1 MSDNKNEFYIY
12 LLPTIPIIWIALLI
26 APCIDK
32 GLIYSI
38 SQITNALNDPFDI
51 TWCNNSLKVIIIFL
65 VIYFIYI
72 GLYLS
77 NTLNK
82 LPNKEYGSAH
92 WANAKQVTK
101 LISNPDYFENKLMT
115 QNFRMGLTRQYHG
128 YNLHSLVIGGSG
140 SGKTRYYVMP
150 NLMQCNSSYVVLDP
164 KGDIVRNLGH
174 LLEKEGYV
182 IKVFDLINMDKS
194 HGYNPFK
201 YLQDEKDVLKLI
213 NNLIKNTT
221 PKNSSTSDPFWD
233 KAETTLLQAIMLYL
247 YEEAPIEEQNFS
259 MVIEMIAAA
268 EVKEDD
274 ENYMSPLDELF
285 ERLEFKNPD
294 SLALKIYRIYKLA
307 PAKTTKSI
315 LISAG
320 VRLQSFFID
329 SVKRLTLYDELELDK
344 LATRKTALFCIIP
357 DNDST
362 FNYLI
367 GMLYTQIF
375 QVLYYQSDYVF
386 HGSLPVTVQMYM
398 DEFANVSIPEDFEK
412 VLNTMRSRGLS
423 VSIILQ
429 GLSQLKGLYKDS
441 WETLV
446 SSCDEIFYL
455 GGNEQSTH
463 EYLSKYLG
471 KQTIVSDSYSES
483 KGHSGNYSKSTQKIA
498 RELLTIDEVRTLDR
512 KKGLIILGDKMG
524 MIDKKYD
531 LKSHPRYKDIVEA
544 GAPKYLHGLDRHSID
559 DWQNIVLSDNE
570 YELLSEKDL
579 EKYLIKLDEQER
591 LEEKK
596 NEKTN
601 N

>member
-1 MSDNKNEFYIY
+1 MLDNKNEIYIY
-12 LLPTIPIIWIALLI
+12 LLLTIPIIWIALLI
-26 APCIDK
+26 APFIDK
-32 GLIYSI
+32 GIMYSLPE
-38 SQITNALNDPFDI
+38 ITKALSNPFDI
-51 TWCNNSLKVIIIFL
+51 EWSKNSLKVIFIFL
-65 VIYFIYI
+65 IIYAICI
-72 GLYLS
+72 GLYFS
-77 NTLNK
+77 NNLNK

-101 LISNPDYFENKLMT
+101 LISNPDYFENKLFT
-115 QNFRMGLTRQYHG
+115 NNFRMGLTRKYHN
-128 YNLHSLVIGGSG
+128 YNLHTLVIGGSG

-150 NLMQCNSSYVVLDP
+150 NIMQCNSSYVILDP
-164 KGDIVRNLGH
+164 KGNLIRDLGNM
-174 LLEKEGYV
+174 LEKEGYV
-182 IKVFDLINMDKS
+182 IKVFDLINMNQS

-201 YLQDEKDVLKLI
+201 YLHDEKDVLKLI

-285 ERLEFKNPD
+285 ERLELKNPD

-375 QVLYYQSDYVF
+375 QVLYYQSDFEF
-386 HGSLPVTVQMYM
+386 HGSLPIPVQILM
-398 DEFANVSIPEDFEK
+398 DEFANLSIPEDFEK
-412 VLNTMRSRGLS
+412 ILNTMRSRGLS

-483 KGHSGNYSKSTQKIA
+483 KGHSGNYSKSTQKMG
-498 RELLTIDEVRTLDR
+498 RELLTIDEVRTLSR

-524 MIDKKYD
+524 IIDQKYD
-531 LKSHPRYKDIVEA
+531 LTTHPRYKGIVEA
-544 GAPKYLHGLDRHSID
+544 GAPKYLHGLDHHSIN

-570 YELLSEKDL
+570 YELLSDKDL
-579 EKYLIKLDEQER
+579 EKYLIELEEKER
-591 LEEKK
+591 LEETK
-596 NEKTN
+596 NEKKN

>member
-12 LLPTIPIIWIALLI
+12 LLPAIPIIWIALLI

-32 GLIYSI
+32 GLIYSLP
-38 SQITNALNDPFDI
+38 QITNALNDPFNI
-51 TWCNNSLKVIIIFL
+51 SWCNNSLRVIMIFL
-65 VIYFIYI
+65 VIYFICI

-77 NTLNK
+77 NTMNK

-128 YNLHSLVIGGSG
+128 YNLHTLVIGGSG
-140 SGKTRYYVMP
+140 SGKTRHYVMP

-344 LATRKTALFCIIP
+344 LAIRKTALFCIIP

-483 KGHSGNYSKSTQKIA
+483 KGHSGNYSKSTQKMG

-544 GAPKYLHGLDRHSID
+544 GAPKYLHGLDRHSIN

-579 EKYLIKLDEQER
+579 EKYLIELDEQER

-596 NEKTN
+596 NEKKN

>member
-1 MSDNKNEFYIY
+1 MSDNKNEIYFYLI
-12 LLPTIPIIWIALLI
+12 PIIPIIWIALLI
-26 APCIDK
+26 APHIEN
-32 GLIYSI
+32 GIIYSLPE
-38 SQITNALNDPFDI
+38 ITSAFNHPFQI
-51 TWCNNSLKVIIIFL
+51 TWCKNSIKLILIFL
-65 VIYFIYI
+65 IVYGICI
-72 GLYLS
+72 GLFLS
-77 NTLNK
+77 NNVNK
-82 LPNKEYGSAH
+82 LPNKEYGSAY
-92 WANAKQVTK
+92 WGNAKEVSK
-101 LISNPDYFENKLMT
+101 KISNPDFFENKLFT
-115 QNFRMGLTRQYHG
+115 QNFKMGLTRQYHG
-128 YNLHSLVIGGSG
+128 YNLHTLVIGGSG

-150 NLMQCNSSYVVLDP
+150 NIMQCNSSYVILDC
-164 KGDIVRNLGH
+164 KGDLIRNLGH
-174 LLEKEGYV
+174 MLEQEGYA
-182 IKVFDLINMDKS
+182 IKVFDLINMNQS

-259 MVIEMIAAA
+259 MVIEMISAA

-274 ENYMSPLDELF
+274 ENYMSPLDILF
-285 ERLEFKNPD
+285 EKLEFKNPD
-294 SLALKIYRIYKLA
+294 SLALKMYRIYKLA

-329 SVKRLTLYDELELDK
+329 SVKRLTLYDELELEK

-362 FNYLI
+362 FNYMI

-375 QVLYYQSDYVF
+375 QVLYYQSDYVY
-386 HGSLPVTVQMYM
+386 HGGLPIPVQIYM
-398 DEFANVSIPEDFEK
+398 DEFANLSIPEDFEK

-471 KQTIVSDSYSES
+471 KQTISSDSYSES
-483 KGHSGNYSKSTQKIA
+483 KGHSGNYSKSTQKMG
-498 RELLTIDEVRTLDR
+498 RELLTVDEVRTLSR
-512 KKGLIILGDKMG
+512 KKGLIILGDEMG
-524 MIDKKYD
+524 IIDKKYD

-544 GAPKYLHGLDRHSID
+544 GAPKYIHGIDHHSID
-559 DWQNIVLSDNE
+559 DWQNIVLSNNE
-570 YELLSEKDL
+570 YELLSDL
-579 EKYLIKLDEQER
+579 EMER
-591 LEEKK
+591 YFKNLEVEENK
-596 NEKTN
+596 
-601 N
+601 